1 MQTSTY
7 PRASELSDN
16 KVMRHL
22 SHRSVIA
29 CKLGTAIALLLHSM
43 FGCTWAHGC
52 GNNHRSPITVGSQ
65 AHSSCQHAKA
75 VAPQEAQVT
84 HPACEQQH
92 DDHQTPH
99 SDRVDRGSC
108 GDHATL
114 LTVKA
119 LTKKQAQRLPGK
131 SEKTQPLGIK
141 KVIASSLGSAESPNL
156 SAAFIQGHF
165 QPTWQSRP
173 CTTGPAGQPCSDHTD
188 PCCSVLHC
196 SFLTI
201 TAETLSIDLGSL
213 FPQAQM
219 AFAVP
224 VQKAP
229 SKVLFSRPSEL
240 GRVGSPLPHCA
251 LLCVWQV

>member
-1 MQTSTY
+1 MFNQSLLFSPWLLFKPRLSLRYTTPQPALRVIPNLADTVFPCHRRSEASQEDPINLKKMQTSTY

-92 DDHQTPH
+92 DDTRRPTQIAWTAGL
-99 SDRVDRGSC
+99 V
-108 GDHATL
+108 ATM
-114 LTVKA
+114 
-119 LTKKQAQRLPGK
+119 LP
-131 SEKTQPLGIK
+131 
-141 KVIASSLGSAESPNL
+141 
-156 SAAFIQGHF
+156 
-165 QPTWQSRP
+165 
-173 CTTGPAGQPCSDHTD
+173 C
-188 PCCSVLHC
+188 
-196 SFLTI
+196 
-201 TAETLSIDLGSL
+201 
-213 FPQAQM
+213 
-219 AFAVP
+219 
-224 VQKAP
+224 
-229 SKVLFSRPSEL
+229 
-240 GRVGSPLPHCA
+240 
-251 LLCVWQV
+251 